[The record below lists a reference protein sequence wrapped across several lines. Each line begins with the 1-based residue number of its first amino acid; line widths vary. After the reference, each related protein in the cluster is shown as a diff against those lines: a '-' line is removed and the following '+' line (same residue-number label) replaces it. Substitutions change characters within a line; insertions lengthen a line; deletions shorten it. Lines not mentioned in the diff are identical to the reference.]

1 MTLCY
6 PRLTR
11 SDAAA
16 IYNDLQ
22 ALYEAGGRA
31 ALLQRVAFDHE
42 RKVPVATGR
51 IASPAEIQEVRRVVQ
66 NDLAAWLEMDRIT
79 SDKDKAEFDAALG
92 RSLHAALDIVPAD
105 AAHEGTWSFLTL
117 VVFPDVA
124 ATRFP
129 DLHIE
134 RFIGAP
140 RNALRRPWQRIEILG
155 DLTED
160 GRRPLGEDELVG
172 LFERTALVR
181 NRRLAK
187 ALAVRVL
194 AYVGPNRSAWAR
206 DLYKLATFQS
216 GVRLLDALDD
226 AELDRLANSLSPTP
240 RAS

>member
-11 SDAAA
+11 SDATAVYDNLRTA
-16 IYNDLQ
+16 HVS
-22 ALYEAGGRA
+22 GGRA
-31 ALLQRVAFDHE
+31 LLREHVAFDHE

-51 IASPAEIQEVRRVVQ
+51 IATPDEIMEVRRLVEQEV
-66 NDLAAWLEMDRIT
+66 ARWLKMERIT

-92 RSLHAALDIVPAD
+92 RSLHAALHIVPAD

-124 ATRFP
+124 AARFP
-129 DLHIE
+129 ELHIK
-134 RFIGAP
+134 RFMGVP
-140 RNALRRPWQRIEILG
+140 RNALRRTWQRHEILG
-155 DLTED
+155 NLAED

-181 NRRLAK
+181 NRRLAR
-187 ALAVRVL
+187 ALAARVL
-194 AYVGPNRSAWAR
+194 AYDGPNRSNWAR

-216 GVRLLDALDD
+216 GVRLLDALSDTD
-226 AELDRLANSLSPTP
+226 IERFASSLSPAAE
-240 RAS
+240 AS